1 MPCMAQAAF
10 EAYTFHL
17 RKTDSGFRI
26 DALTSQPSQ
35 KASPA
40 MSSHSASSTIV
51 TAAMLAIGD
60 ELLSGRTK
68 DKNIGHLAD
77 MLTMSAIDLKEVRI
91 VADEEDAIVE
101 ALNALRARHDYVFT
115 SGGIGPTHDDITAD
129 AVSKAFG
136 VDCIYDADAMSLL
149 GEMYKRREME
159 FTPARQRMARMP
171 QGATHIV
178 NPVSTAPGF
187 IIGNVYV
194 MAGVPQ
200 VFQAMVDNVLPTLRT
215 GAQMLSRAVSCP
227 YGEGDIG
234 TLLADIQKAH
244 PETSIGSYP
253 RFDGKKFS
261 TEIVVRARDE
271 QAMDAAAEDVSA
283 MIAGLDR
290 KGISANPTADA

>member
-1 MPCMAQAAF
+1 M
-10 EAYTFHL
+10 T
-17 RKTDSGFRI
+17 
-26 DALTSQPSQ
+26 
-35 KASPA
+35 
-40 MSSHSASSTIV
+40 STIK

-77 MLTMSAIDLKEVRI
+77 LLTVAGIDLKEVRI

-101 ALNALRARHDYVFT
+101 ALNALRTRYSYVFT

-136 VDCIYDADAMSLL
+136 VPCLHDPDAMKLL
-149 GEMYKRREME
+149 GDMYAGRGLE
-159 FTPARQRMARMP
+159 FTEARQRMARMP
-171 QGATHIV
+171 RGSRHIP

-200 VFQAMVDNVLPTLRT
+200 VFQAMMAHVIETLPAGQRV
-215 GAQMLSRAVSCP
+215 LSRSIACP
-227 YGEGDIG
+227 FGEGDIG
-234 TLLADIQKAH
+234 TALGAIQKAH

-253 RFDGKKFS
+253 HFDGQRFS
-261 TEIVVRARDE
+261 TELIVRARD
-271 QAMDAAAEDVSA
+271 QAILDAAAADVEA
-283 MIAGLDR
+283 MIQTLR
-290 KGISANPTADA
+290 SAKDAAVKRDLGTGEVA

>member
-1 MPCMAQAAF
+1 
-10 EAYTFHL
+10 
-17 RKTDSGFRI
+17 
-26 DALTSQPSQ
+26 
-35 KASPA
+35 
-40 MSSHSASSTIV
+40 MSNETVV

-77 MLTMSAIDLKEVRI
+77 MLTISGIDLKEVRI

-101 ALNALRARHDYVFT
+101 ALNAIRGKYDYVFT

-136 VDCIYDADAMSLL
+136 VPCEHDAAAMVLL
-149 GEMYKRREME
+149 AEMYKRREME
-159 FTPARQRMARMP
+159 FTEARQRMARMP
-171 QGATHIV
+171 RGAAHIV

-200 VFQAMVDNVLPTLRT
+200 VFQAMVDNVLPMLKT
-215 GAQMLSRAVSCP
+215 GTPVLSLAIACP
-227 YGEGDIG
+227 YGEGEIG
-234 TLLADIQKAH
+234 TPLAAIQKAH

-253 RFDGKKFS
+253 RYVGQKFS
-261 TEIVVRARDE
+261 TEIVVRGRSQDVIE
-271 QAMDAAAEDVSA
+271 AAGADVRA
-283 MIAGLDR
+283 MIEAIRRR
-290 KGISANPTADA
+290 KDIAENYQAEA